1 MEGKGTLQKEFLH
14 LRIESLKL
22 LDQRGSQ
29 YSLGGEE
36 DDCGFNI
43 DILAKLHSAGGKE
56 ITISFQEKHCKNENY
71 KCERPRI

>member
-1 MEGKGTLQKEFLH
+1 MEGKETLEKEFLH

-22 LDQRGSQ
+22 SDQRGSQ

-36 DDCGFNI
+36 DDCRFNI

-56 ITISFQEKHCKNENY
+56 IMISFQEKHCKNENY
-71 KCERPRI
+71 KYKRP